1 MMPMPKDSIAQPSDL
16 AAAAPCRHADQAD
29 RRPAIADRQWR
40 IFGRSQAGPR
50 AACGVPAQFE
60 QPHARIVRIDASQA
74 QGGAGRVAV
83 FTADDVAGD
92 FKPVIPFS
100 RMANYYATPILPL
113 AAGKVRY
120 VGEAVVAGDRRIPL
134 SRRGRA
140 GTDRDRIRAA
150 RRGLRS

>member
-1 MMPMPKDSIAQPSDL
+1 M
-16 AAAAPCRHADQAD
+16 
-29 RRPAIADRQWR
+29 WR
-40 IFGRSQAGPR
+40 SGAVRKS
-50 AACGVPAQFE
+50 
-60 QPHARIVRIDASQA
+60 HARIVRIEVSQA
-74 QGGAGRVAV
+74 KAAPGVIDV
-83 FTADDVAGD
+83 LTADDVAGD

-120 VGEAVVAGDRRIPL
+120 VGEAIAAVIADIPL

-140 GTDRDRIRAA
+140 GADRHRIRAA